1 MRYILIFILIF
12 FTSCSTIKKVF
23 TKKTKKDIKTNIV
36 SGGEQT
42 SKRPSDTIEIKVPKI
57 VYKDTTIYK
66 RGRAST
72 VYINYD
78 QQGNKT
84 FGSICDSIDD
94 FKRWYKKEQ
103 TKQRIK
109 EDVKTKDVERYFKD
123 VYFIYIF
130 IIFVVI
136 RLLIKYKIL

>member
-1 MRYILIFILIF
+1 MRYIYIAFILLLC
-12 FTSCSTIKKVF
+12 SCSTVKKVF
-23 TKKTKKDIKTNIV
+23 NKDTKKTIDKNIV
-36 SGGEQT
+36 SGGEET
-42 SKRPSDTIEIKVPKI
+42 SKRPSDTIEIKVPNI

-66 RGRAST
+66 RGKAST

-84 FGSICDSIDD
+84 FGSICDSIND
-94 FKRWYKKEQ
+94 FKRWYKNEQSKE
-103 TKQRIK
+103 RIK
-109 EDVKTKDVERYFKD
+109 ENIKTKDVERSFKD
-123 VYFIYIF
+123 IYFIYIF